1 MMYGGAPAGP
11 AGTGKTE
18 TVKDLGR
25 TLGIFVV
32 VTNCSDEHK
41 FRDMAKIFKGVC
53 QSGLWGC
60 FDEFNRISLATL
72 SVVAAQVESIT
83 QAKKQKLKMFM
94 FPNEEKPIKLI
105 MACAYFITMNPGYAG
120 RQELPENL
128 KVLFRG
134 VTMMVPSRYVIMM
147 VKLASVGY
155 STYAA
160 LAKKFNILYKL
171 CEEQL
176 SKQRHYDFGLRNI
189 LSVLRT
195 AGNSKR
201 AEAAGTDEEMIMART
216 LRDMNLSKFVAQDQP
231 LFASLIKDI
240 FPRQTNIPTKSYKSV
255 EDAVKA
261 HIQRVNLMNKPQWF
275 LKVIQLYETA
285 QVRHGFMLVG
295 AAGCGK
301 TQIMNTLTESLGNIP
316 GEKKIQITKMN
327 PKSITGQQMYGVMN
341 NVTSEWVPGIYSEI
355 WKRCNDKKNKHIS
368 WINCDGPVDAI
379 WIENLNTVLD
389 DNKILTLANAERIPM
404 SDSCKMTFEV
414 ENLDNASPATVSRCG
429 IIYVSPTDLSWE
441 PLFETWSKDRQ
452 QSKTQ
457 VSSEESEWVSQMIVK
472 YIDKPNTVNQL
483 ARSYVY
489 MMPAP
494 VIIRVTQMLSL
505 LEAVLL
511 PHQQRN
517 EPIDKKVFELYFVYC
532 FAWSFA
538 GLFEVDDRQ
547 KFQREILEKVAG
559 APLPQISA
567 QRAANEKETIF
578 DYCVNYETKSWK
590 YWEVPEWQAPKR
602 LIFS

>member
-1 MMYGGAPAGP
+1 
-11 AGTGKTE
+11 
-18 TVKDLGR
+18 
-25 TLGIFVV
+25 
-32 VTNCSDEHK
+32 
-41 FRDMAKIFKGVC
+41 
-53 QSGLWGC
+53 
-60 FDEFNRISLATL
+60 
-72 SVVAAQVESIT
+72 
-83 QAKKQKLKMFM
+83 
-94 FPNEEKPIKLI
+94 
-105 MACAYFITMNPGYAG
+105 
-120 RQELPENL
+120 
-128 KVLFRG
+128 
-134 VTMMVPSRYVIMM
+134 
-147 VKLASVGY
+147 
-155 STYAA
+155 
-160 LAKKFNILYKL
+160 
-171 CEEQL
+171 
-176 SKQRHYDFGLRNI
+176 
-189 LSVLRT
+189 
-195 AGNSKR
+195 
-201 AEAAGTDEEMIMART
+201 
-216 LRDMNLSKFVAQDQP
+216 
-231 LFASLIKDI
+231 
-240 FPRQTNIPTKSYKSV
+240 
-255 EDAVKA
+255 
-261 HIQRVNLMNKPQWF
+261 
-275 LKVIQLYETA
+275 
-285 QVRHGFMLVG
+285 
-295 AAGCGK
+295 
-301 TQIMNTLTESLGNIP
+301 
-316 GEKKIQITKMN
+316 MN

-457 VSSEESEWVSQMIVK
+457 VSSEESEWVTQMITK

-483 ARSYVY
+483 ARNYNY

-532 FAWSFA
+532 LSWAFA
-538 GLFEVDDRQ
+538 GLFEIDDRQ
-547 KFQREILEKVAG
+547 KFQREILEKVQG
-559 APLPQISA
+559 ATLPQISA

-590 YWEVPEWQAPKR
+590 LWEVPEWQAPKR